1 MSIRGRF
8 SGRAGHWLGRGGGEV
23 FVPKIPS
30 MRIMDLVQGIAS
42 GCEIEFIGI
51 RSGEKLHEV
60 LVSRDE
66 SRHTRELDN
75 AYVVQRS
82 ICGGA
87 IPIGVT
93 GNPSRRVFSTQV
105 MRTIAGCPLRKCK
118 VW

>member
-1 MSIRGRF
+1 M
-8 SGRAGHWLGRGGGEV
+8 

-51 RSGEKLHEV
+51 RSGEKLHDV

-75 AYVVQRS
+75 AYVVQPVHLWWS
-82 ICGGA
+82 QSNWSDGG
-87 IPIGVT
+87 IRPG
-93 GNPSRRVFSTQV
+93 GFSV
-105 MRTIAGCPLRKCK
+105 RK
-118 VW
+118 